1 MAAGTRFC
9 PCSVTRSCLP
19 LALLSLRTALDISP
33 RVSAGPG
40 GRPGVRPGE
49 QPAQGMPVQ
58 ARSWGPPAGGDGGPP
73 GTGGWGRE
81 LIPFLVSTPTWEP
94 RCPGAALC
102 VLVILVVNP
111 PVEISRSRV
120 LLSFRA
126 RLACLGRGCGP
137 WVPLC
142 VYICGYVYT
151 TPRCGCC
158 CPATSTIKVW
168 LRNGL
173 GFLGESGQ
181 EQGRGGSAPPGAQR
195 GQRPCHVPGSG
206 RRVAPLPRGGCRAHP
221 SCSPALQVSVLCD
234 IFRLE
239 TLPSLKR

>member
-1 MAAGTRFC
+1 MSELAVVTTAPDGGEAC
-9 PCSVTRSCLP
+9 PGQ
-19 LALLSLRTALDISP
+19 
-33 RVSAGPG
+33 GPG
-40 GRPGVRPGE
+40 CG
-49 QPAQGMPVQ
+49 
-58 ARSWGPPAGGDGGPP
+58 
-73 GTGGWGRE
+73 GTGWVRGRAPSAVRRPRLRFPSPVVCVCPRE

-111 PVEISRSRV
+111 PVEIGRSRV

-206 RRVAPLPRGGCRAHP
+206 RRVAPLPRGGCRARP